1 MTGSDSTG
9 SVRRGS
15 ESTGHGIPQ
24 GQASSSG
31 EPATPHVEELQTAEC
46 WRLLE
51 TTTFG
56 RLAVDGLDGRPDLF
70 PVNFLVRNGNV
81 FIRSA
86 AGAKLA
92 SIITHPAVAFEIDGE
107 TEAFRWSVVM
117 RGAAQRLTNDS
128 EIEASG
134 IRGLVTSHPSTKYNY
149 VRITPDTV
157 TGRRFRTGSQ
167 PAPRPSGDGAAVS
180 ASDQEEPALET
191 GPTSVPRR
199 GGKPESIPHYAP
211 PPED

>member
-1 MTGSDSTG
+1 MMTGSEPTESVRPGSDSTG
-9 SVRRGS
+9 QGA
-15 ESTGHGIPQ
+15 PQ
-24 GQASSSG
+24 GLASSAG
-31 EPATPHVEELQTAEC
+31 EPATPHVEELPTAEC

-86 AGAKLA
+86 PGAKLA
-92 SIITHPAVAFEIDGE
+92 SILTHPAVAFEIDGE

-134 IRGLVTSHPSTKYNY
+134 IRGLVSSHPSTKYNY

-157 TGRRFRTGSQ
+157 TGRRFPTGSQ
-167 PAPRPSGDGAAVS
+167 PVPRPSGDAAAVS
-180 ASDQEEPALET
+180 ASDQAEPAPET
-191 GPTSVPRR
+191 GPTSVHRR

-211 PPED
+211 PKD